1 MPIADKSFTEIK
13 EGCNLTLS
21 SILAGV
27 CISIGCIVNLMVGGG
42 PLGAILFTFGLITV
56 VHYKYALFTGTAGFI
71 KNYEDFLNLFFI
83 IFIGNFIGC
92 ALTSYAAC
100 YAIPDL
106 HDKCNALMEL
116 RTHYNMW
123 QAFIRAIFCGFLMTT
138 AVKFAR
144 ENRWLPL
151 LFAVPV
157 FILAGFYHSIADAF
171 YIQSSD
177 YGTQIKWNYL
187 MTILGNF
194 VGCNLYRLKF
204 IETYYLYII
213 KCNI

>member
-1 MPIADKSFTEIK
+1 MPITDKSFNEIK
-13 EGCNLTLS
+13 EGCNLILS

-177 YGTQIKWNYL
+177 YGSQIKWNYL

-204 IETYYLYII
+204 IET
-213 KCNI
+213 

>member
-1 MPIADKSFTEIK
+1 MNINISNYK
-13 EGCNLTLS
+13 ECWNLSLS
-21 SILAGV
+21 SILAGL

-56 VHYKYALFTGTAGFI
+56 VHYKYALYTGTAGFVSSLKDI
-71 KNYEDFLNLFFI
+71 GILFWFI
-83 IFIGNFIGC
+83 LLGNWLGC
-92 ALTSYAAC
+92 YITSEVIT
-100 YAIPDL
+100 YAIPDITEKANSIVIARSQV
-106 HDKCNALMEL
+106 D
-116 RTHYNMW
+116 MW

-171 YIQSSD
+171 YICAAEFD
-177 YGTQIKWNYL
+177 TITDAVRINWV

-204 IETYYLYII
+204 LES
-213 KCNI
+213 

>member
-1 MPIADKSFTEIK
+1 MNINSSNYK
-13 EGCNLTLS
+13 ECWNLSLS
-21 SILAGV
+21 SILAGL

-56 VHYKYALFTGTAGFI
+56 VHYKYALYTGTAGFVSSLKDI
-71 KNYEDFLNLFFI
+71 GILFWFI
-83 IFIGNFIGC
+83 LVGNWLGC
-92 ALTSYAAC
+92 YITSEVIT
-100 YAIPDL
+100 YAIPDITEKANSIVIARSQV
-106 HDKCNALMEL
+106 D
-116 RTHYNMW
+116 MW

-144 ENRWLPL
+144 ENRLLPL

-171 YIQSSD
+171 YICAAEFD
-177 YGTQIKWNYL
+177 TITDAVRVNWG

-204 IETYYLYII
+204 LES
-213 KCNI
+213 

>member
-1 MPIADKSFTEIK
+1 MNINSSNYK
-13 EGCNLTLS
+13 ECWNLSLS
-21 SILAGV
+21 SILAGL

-42 PLGAILFTFGLITV
+42 PLGAVLFTFGLITV
-56 VHYKYALFTGTAGFI
+56 VHYKYALYTGTAGFVSSLKDI
-71 KNYEDFLNLFFI
+71 GILFWFI
-83 IFIGNFIGC
+83 LLGNWLGC
-92 ALTSYAAC
+92 YITSEVIT
-100 YAIPDL
+100 YAIPDITEKANSIVIARSQV
-106 HDKCNALMEL
+106 D
-116 RTHYNMW
+116 MW

-171 YIQSSD
+171 YICAAEFD
-177 YGTQIKWNYL
+177 TITDTVRINWG

-194 VGCNLYRLKF
+194 IGCNLYRLKF
-204 IETYYLYII
+204 LD
-213 KCNI
+213 N

>member
-1 MPIADKSFTEIK
+1 MPIADKSFNEIK
-13 EGCNLTLS
+13 EGCNLILS

-100 YAIPDL
+100 YAIPNL

-177 YGTQIKWNYL
+177 YGSQIKWNYL

-204 IETYYLYII
+204 IET
-213 KCNI
+213 

>member
-1 MPIADKSFTEIK
+1 MPIADKSFNEIK
-13 EGCNLTLS
+13 EGCNLILS

-56 VHYKYALFTGTAGFI
+56 VHYKYVLFTGTAGFI

-92 ALTSYAAC
+92 TLTSYAAC
-100 YAIPDL
+100 YVIPDL
-106 HDKCNALMEL
+106 HDKCNELMEL

-123 QAFIRAIFCGFLMTT
+123 QAFIRAVFCGFLMTT

-177 YGTQIKWNYL
+177 YGSQIKWNYL

-204 IETYYLYII
+204 IET
-213 KCNI
+213 

>member
-1 MPIADKSFTEIK
+1 MNINSSNYK
-13 EGCNLTLS
+13 ECWNLSLS
-21 SILAGV
+21 SILAGL
-27 CISIGCIVNLMVGGG
+27 CISIGCIVNLMVGSG
-42 PLGAILFTFGLITV
+42 PLGAVLFTFGLITV
-56 VHYKYALFTGTAGFI
+56 VHYKYALYTGTAGFVSSLKDI
-71 KNYEDFLNLFFI
+71 GILFWFILLGNLL
-83 IFIGNFIGC
+83 GC
-92 ALTSYAAC
+92 YITSEVIT
-100 YAIPDL
+100 YAIPDITEKANSIVIARS
-106 HDKCNALMEL
+106 HVD
-116 RTHYNMW
+116 MW

-171 YIQSSD
+171 YICAAD
-177 YGTQIKWNYL
+177 FNTITDVVRVNWG

-204 IETYYLYII
+204 LES
-213 KCNI
+213 

>member
-1 MPIADKSFTEIK
+1 
-13 EGCNLTLS
+13 
-21 SILAGV
+21 
-27 CISIGCIVNLMVGGG
+27 
-42 PLGAILFTFGLITV
+42 
-56 VHYKYALFTGTAGFI
+56 
-71 KNYEDFLNLFFI
+71 
-83 IFIGNFIGC
+83 
-92 ALTSYAAC
+92 
-100 YAIPDL
+100 
-106 HDKCNALMEL
+106 MEL

-204 IETYYLYII
+204 IET
-213 KCNI
+213 

>member
-1 MPIADKSFTEIK
+1 MTISNETKQYW
-13 EGCNLTLS
+13 NLSLS
-21 SILAGV
+21 SILAGL

-56 VHYKYALFTGTAGFI
+56 VHYKYSLYTGTAGFVNSWKDI
-71 KNYEDFLNLFFI
+71 GILFWFI
-83 IFIGNFIGC
+83 LLGNWLGC
-92 ALTSYAAC
+92 YITSEVIT
-100 YAIPDL
+100 YAIPDITE
-106 HDKCNALMEL
+106 KANAIVIA
-116 RTHYNMW
+116 RSQVDMW

-151 LFAVPV
+151 VFAVPV

-171 YIQSSD
+171 YICASD
-177 YGTQIKWNYL
+177 YHNVTNATNVNINWG

-194 VGCNLYRLKF
+194 VGCNLYRLR
-204 IETYYLYII
+204 I
-213 KCNI
+213 KTNT

>member
-1 MPIADKSFTEIK
+1 MENKLKEIL
-13 EGCNLTLS
+13 NYLIS
-21 SILAGV
+21 SILAGL

-56 VHYKYALFTGTAGFI
+56 VHYKYALYTGTAGFVSSLKDI
-71 KNYEDFLNLFFI
+71 GILFWLVLL
-83 IFIGNFIGC
+83 GNCLGC
-92 ALTSYAAC
+92 YITSEVIT
-100 YAIPDL
+100 YAIPDITE
-106 HDKCNALMEL
+106 KANSIVIA
-116 RTHYNMW
+116 RSQVNMW

-171 YIQSSD
+171 YICTAEFD
-177 YGTQIKWNYL
+177 IITDAVRINWG

-204 IETYYLYII
+204 LES
-213 KCNI
+213 

>member
-1 MPIADKSFTEIK
+1 MPIADKSFNEIK
-13 EGCNLTLS
+13 EGCNLILS

-92 ALTSYAAC
+92 TLTSYAAC

-177 YGTQIKWNYL
+177 YGSQIKWNYL

-204 IETYYLYII
+204 IET
-213 KCNI
+213 

>member
-1 MPIADKSFTEIK
+1 MNIDSSNYK
-13 EGCNLTLS
+13 ECWNLSLS
-21 SILAGV
+21 SILAGL

-56 VHYKYALFTGTAGFI
+56 VHYKYALYTGTAGFVSSLKDI
-71 KNYEDFLNLFFI
+71 GILFWFI
-83 IFIGNFIGC
+83 LLGNWLGC
-92 ALTSYAAC
+92 HITSEVIT
-100 YAIPDL
+100 YAIPDITE
-106 HDKCNALMEL
+106 KANSIVIA
-116 RTHYNMW
+116 RSQVNMW
-123 QAFIRAIFCGFLMTT
+123 QAFIRAIFCVFLMTT

-144 ENRWLPL
+144 ENRWFPL

-171 YIQSSD
+171 YICAAEFD
-177 YGTQIKWNYL
+177 TITDAVRINWG

-204 IETYYLYII
+204 LE
-213 KCNI
+213 